1 MGKYSAKSRA
11 DHTRTRTR
19 THTNTH
25 THTHTCWTGLL
36 SEVLLVTVR
45 GRDTRD
51 QSEHLARPG
60 ALACGVGLA
69 WTRHTGLDF
78 MR

>member
-1 MGKYSAKSRA
+1 
-11 DHTRTRTR
+11 
-19 THTNTH
+19 
-25 THTHTCWTGLL
+25 
-36 SEVLLVTVR
+36 VLLVTVR

-78 MR
+78 MG